1 MANRK
6 FPWRMCSFAA
16 LLVLLPLMGS
26 AAGDARMQKIATL
39 MQRYQV
45 DVPGASLLVVQDGR
59 PVVRGAFGMADLE
72 KGIKATPQTDYRLA
86 SVTKQFTAAA
96 ILLLRQDGKL
106 SLQDSVRKW
115 LPELP
120 QTDQAITIDDMLRHA
135 SGLIDYEDLIPPDTT
150 GQVSDADVLRMLSK
164 ETRLYFKPGTS
175 YRYSNS
181 GYVLLGLVIERASG
195 ESLPRFLDTRIFGPL
210 GMKHTLLYEHDRGPE
225 VPNRAYGYSET
236 GGKWMRTDQDTTS
249 ATRGDGGIYSNIE
262 DLAQWDAALYD
273 RRLLD
278 DESRK
283 LAFSPHTRITGETD
297 VDWYGYGWRLH
308 HDQNGDEEIWHSGES
323 IGFRNVILRWPRQR
337 LTVIL
342 LSNRNDPEPY
352 QTARKVAALF
362 QR

>member
-1 MANRK
+1 MPGTSVASHSTWARASTTSVNSRIPIRRGHRRRNTPTACAWRLRWSARVSGTIRWSGGITRWRRNRRRPCSTTCRYSDGNGGARMANRK

-135 SGLIDYEDLIPPDTT
+135 SGLIDYEDLIPADTK
-150 GQVSDADVLRMLSK
+150 GQVSDMDVLKLLSK
-164 ETRLYFKPGTS
+164 QSRLYFPPGTS

-181 GYVLLGLVIERASG
+181 GYVLLGLIIERAAG
-195 ESLPRFLDTRIFGPL
+195 ESLPRFLKTRIFDPL
-210 GMKHTLLYEHDRGPE
+210 GMTHTLLYENGRG
-225 VPNRAYGYSET
+225 
-236 GGKWMRTDQDTTS
+236 
-249 ATRGDGGIYSNIE
+249 
-262 DLAQWDAALYD
+262 
-273 RRLLD
+273 
-278 DESRK
+278 
-283 LAFSPHTRITGETD
+283 
-297 VDWYGYGWRLH
+297 
-308 HDQNGDEEIWHSGES
+308 
-323 IGFRNVILRWPRQR
+323 
-337 LTVIL
+337 
-342 LSNRNDPEPY
+342 
-352 QTARKVAALF
+352 
-362 QR
+362 

>member
-1 MANRK
+1 MRK
-6 FPWRMCSFAA
+6 LPLLTTA
-16 LLVLLPLMGS
+16 LLFVSGASVS
-26 AAGDARMQKIATL
+26 AMNEQKIDAL
-39 MQRYQV
+39 MQRYQG
-45 DVPGASLLVVQDGR
+45 DVPGASLLVARDGK
-59 PVVRGAFGMADLE
+59 PVVQRAFGMADLE
-72 KGIKATPQTDYRLA
+72 KGIQATPQTDYRLA

-106 SLQDSVRKW
+106 SLHDSVRKW

-135 SGLIDYEDLIPPDTT
+135 SGLIDYEDLIPADTK
-150 GQVSDADVLRMLSK
+150 GQVSDMDVLKLLSK
-164 ETRLYFKPGTS
+164 QSRLYFPPGTS

-181 GYVLLGLVIERASG
+181 GYVLLGLIIERAAG
-195 ESLPRFLDTRIFGPL
+195 ESLPRFLKTRIFDPL
-210 GMKHTLLYEHDRGPE
+210 GMTHTLLYENGRGPE
-225 VPNRAYGYSET
+225 VPDRAYGYSET
-236 GGKWMRTDQDTTS
+236 GGKWTRTDQDTTS

-323 IGFRNVILRWPRQR
+323 IGFRNVILRWPQQH